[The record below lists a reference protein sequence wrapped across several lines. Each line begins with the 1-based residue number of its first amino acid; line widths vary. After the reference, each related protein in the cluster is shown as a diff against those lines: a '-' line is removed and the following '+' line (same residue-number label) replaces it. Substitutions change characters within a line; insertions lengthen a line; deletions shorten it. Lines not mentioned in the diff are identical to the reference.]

1 MTPEFQIDGVFDV
14 YKMLDVIRR
23 RPGMYIGEPSLTKLW
38 LYLQGYSSALSDND
52 IPQRKVGFHNGVKFD
67 IWIRKHLNWPY
78 NSEGWANNILN
89 SCGGDEVK
97 ALAKFFELLDEFRR
111 QEQEKESQ

>member
-1 MTPEFQIDGVFDV
+1 MTPEFQSDGVFDV
-14 YKMLDVIRR
+14 YKMLDAIRR

-38 LYLQGYSSALSDND
+38 LYLHGYSSALSDDD
-52 IPQRKVGFHNGVKFD
+52 IPQRKVDFHDGIKFD
-67 IWIRKHLNWPY
+67 AWIRKHLSLPY

-89 SCGGDEVK
+89 SCDRDEAK

-111 QEQEKESQ
+111 QEQEDASR